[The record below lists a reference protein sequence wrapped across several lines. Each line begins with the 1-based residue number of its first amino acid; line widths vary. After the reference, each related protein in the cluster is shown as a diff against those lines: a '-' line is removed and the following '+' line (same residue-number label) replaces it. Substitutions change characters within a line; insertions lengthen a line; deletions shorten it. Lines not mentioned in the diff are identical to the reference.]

1 MGDPANLHAA
11 DGDACQLLIGEGSFV
26 LVDFWAPWCGPCRA
40 MKPVVRE
47 LASRHPEVTVLE
59 VDIEANP
66 ELADEFSVRGV
77 PSLLLFKEG
86 DCVERLVGKVP
97 YMFLE
102 QAINRHGKT
111 R

>member
-1 MGDPANLHAA
+1 MDDPANVHAA
-11 DGDACQLLIGEGSFV
+11 DGDACQSLILEGSFV
-26 LVDFWAPWCGPCRA
+26 LVDFWAPWCGPCRS

-66 ELADEFSVRGV
+66 EVADDFAVQSI
-77 PSLLLFKEG
+77 PSLLLFKAG

-97 YMFLE
+97 YLFVE
-102 QAINRHGKT
+102 RAINRHA
-111 R
+111 